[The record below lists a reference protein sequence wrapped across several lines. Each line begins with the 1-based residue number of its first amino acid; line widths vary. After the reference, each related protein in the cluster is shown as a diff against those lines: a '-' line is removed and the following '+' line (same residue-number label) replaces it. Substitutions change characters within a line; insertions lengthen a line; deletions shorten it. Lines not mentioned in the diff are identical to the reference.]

1 MRSMSSQRWSGQ
13 TGSQLNRMRIRIHIL
28 SLAFISCHTRPR
40 QQWRSRVHIVKFTI
54 NSEFQRQLGCEYR
67 EILPH
72 IKCDYM
78 SPDSVA
84 GGRVGFIDFISTP
97 MHSHFTSGEYNTM
110 LYPFHPM
117 LPAVR
122 YRPSR
127 KFKTKKKQTFSFYVI
142 SIGNPIQFH
151 DFSHHIN

>member
-28 SLAFISCHTRPR
+28 SLAFISCHTRPVTH
-40 QQWRSRVHIVKFTI
+40 RSRVHIVKFTI